1 MGICAIVN
9 RVLYLVEISLLWNDC
24 VGEELK
30 KKFRDRLDRDK
41 KKKKKKI
48 KCKRKKEKTK
58 ISAIL
63 FVSMKEI
70 VSLAG

>member
-1 MGICAIVN
+1 M
-9 RVLYLVEISLLWNDC
+9 EISLLWNDC

-30 KKFRDRLDRDK
+30 KKFRDRLDRDRK
-41 KKKKKKI
+41 KKKKKKKV

>member
-1 MGICAIVN
+1 M
-9 RVLYLVEISLLWNDC
+9 EISLLWNDC